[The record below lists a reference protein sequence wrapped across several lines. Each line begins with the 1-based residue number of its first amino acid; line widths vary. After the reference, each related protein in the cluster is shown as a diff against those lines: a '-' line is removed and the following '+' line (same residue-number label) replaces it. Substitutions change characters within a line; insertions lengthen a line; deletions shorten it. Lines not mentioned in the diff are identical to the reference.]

1 MYWYVELN
9 GTVLPTPYRTMRDA
23 FDACDELKERLG
35 PCITR
40 VLML

>member
-9 GTVLPTPYRTMRDA
+9 GTVLPTPYRTMLDA
-23 FDACDELKERLG
+23 FAACDELKARLG

-40 VLML
+40 VVQQ